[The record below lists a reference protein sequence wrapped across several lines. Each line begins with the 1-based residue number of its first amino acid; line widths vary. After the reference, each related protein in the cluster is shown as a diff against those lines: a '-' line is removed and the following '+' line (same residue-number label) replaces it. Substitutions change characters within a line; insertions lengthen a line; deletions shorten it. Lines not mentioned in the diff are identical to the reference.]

1 MFSHRSGKTGRQR
14 FADRKQIEDMRSP
27 VRTELVVTTP
37 SAKAAAVMVGR
48 TRPLRVIGRPR
59 SSNAVGNPYNH
70 LLYEAVSRH
79 GVSVEEF
86 SGWLHALSGRFD
98 VLHVHWPEYTVSQKS
113 LLSSIRSGVGFLLGC
128 WLLQRRGTRIVW
140 TVHNLRSHENPH
152 PRLERAFSAAF
163 RTIVDGCF
171 CMFRDSRAELLRNSG
186 WRRSAL
192 RAVLTRHGDYRAAYG
207 PTVDRARGRQLMGA
221 SLDDFVVLFFGRVRG
236 YKNVPRLI
244 RTFTE
249 LELPGVQLHIVGRC
263 SEPQLAEEVD
273 ELARREPRVRVHLGF
288 VPPSEVPHWIG
299 AADLVVLPFAEVHN
313 SGSALLALSYGPPV
327 LGPAMGSM
335 QDLVRDVGNEC
346 VRTYTGDLTPDVLA
360 RAIEWSRGRHVS
372 PDLLAAFDW
381 DSIAEQTVAGY
392 RWFCGLTDALP
403 QPGETIAAD
412 GAGAR
417 AF

>member
-1 MFSHRSGKTGRQR
+1 
-14 FADRKQIEDMRSP
+14 MRSP

>member
-1 MFSHRSGKTGRQR
+1 
-14 FADRKQIEDMRSP
+14 MRSA
-27 VRTELVVTTP
+27 VRTELVVATP
-37 SAKAAAVMVGR
+37 GAKAAVAMVGR

-59 SSNAVGNPYNH
+59 SSNAVANPYNH

-79 GVSVEEF
+79 GVIVEEF
-86 SGWLHALSGRFD
+86 SGWRNALRGRFD

-113 LLSSIRSGVGFLLGC
+113 LLRSIRSGVGFLAGC

-140 TVHNLRSHENPH
+140 TVHNLHSHENPH

-171 CMFRDSRAELLRNSG
+171 CMFRDSQAELLRSAG
-186 WRRSAL
+186 WRRSAP

-221 SLDDFVVLFFGRVRG
+221 TPDDFVVLFFGRVRG
-236 YKNVPRLI
+236 YKNVPGLI
-244 RTFTE
+244 RTFTD
-249 LELPGVQLHIVGRC
+249 LDLPGARLHIVGRC
-263 SEPQLAEEVD
+263 AEPQLAEEID
-273 ELARREPRVRVHLGF
+273 ELARREPRVRVHSGF

-327 LGPAMGSM
+327 LGPAMGSF
-335 QDLVRDVGNEC
+335 QDLARDVGREC
-346 VRTYTGDLTPDVLA
+346 VRTYTGDLTPEVLA

-372 PDLLAAFDW
+372 PDQLAAFDW

-392 RWFCGLTDALP
+392 RWFCGLTDAPP
-403 QPGETIAAD
+403 QPGERSSE
-412 GAGAR
+412 GC
-417 AF
+417 